1 VWSVVLEEGVQWEEQ
16 EPDRG
21 YSFASREGRARVLTC
36 GAHGQKGGSERS
48 RARQVSSDQF
58 PSPFLFLFSFLF

>member
-1 VWSVVLEEGVQWEEQ
+1 MWSVVLEEGVQWEEQ

-36 GAHGQKGGSERS
+36 GAHGQKGGVGALEGSTGV
-48 RARQVSSDQF
+48 Q
-58 PSPFLFLFSFLF
+58 